1 MRTNDG
7 LEDRGWTGNHV
18 ALAACGQDAGSAA
31 ANGASG
37 TFANGPATGGPAAA
51 LRDGKRASVYTSL
64 DDKDCKTIEEI
75 EETRDWTS
83 ECPAAPGYR
92 LELSSGDLR
101 DDLTIIEGNKRTDLG
116 IPTLVANG
124 AFDSLG
130 PKAEWRGHAGGKPDP
145 LIVRVHVASPE
156 GVSDSGRLAIARL
169 GQEPCLVPIVPPAAG
184 QSDRARAIADGEL
197 SNCLSKD

>member
-1 MRTNDG
+1 MIDLRTGVG
-7 LEDRGWTGNHV
+7 LAVMV
-18 ALAACGQDAGSAA
+18 ALAACGQDAGNAA

-37 TFANGPATGGPAAA
+37 TIADGPPTGGAPAVQT
-51 LRDGKRASVYTSL
+51 DGKRASVYTSL
-64 DDKDCKTIEEI
+64 EDKDCKTIEEI
-75 EETRDWTS
+75 EETGDWTG
-83 ECPAAPGYR
+83 ECPAVAGYR

-130 PKAEWRGHAGGKPDP
+130 PKAEWRGPAGGKPDT
-145 LIVRVHVASPE
+145 LIVRVHVANPE

-169 GQEPCLVPIVPPAAG
+169 GQKPCLVAIVPPAAG

-197 SNCLSKD
+197 PNCLPKD